1 MQATTEEEAAGWLW
15 RGLRLEQDR
24 INDGGKEAIGGR
36 CGRVEWRF
44 VQQRARGTACRHG
57 RGGTSGSNNRV
68 VRTLYPG
75 GTEMADNGDGA
86 EDDAAAMEE
95 TREMGNN
102 GEGKRMAAI
111 IGGRGEEE

>member
-1 MQATTEEEAAGWLW
+1 M
-15 RGLRLEQDR
+15 
-24 INDGGKEAIGGR
+24 
-36 CGRVEWRF
+36 
-44 VQQRARGTACRHG
+44 
-57 RGGTSGSNNRV
+57 